1 MLSLVRSP
9 VDAEALDAMSE
20 HARDATNFLKTLAH
34 ESRLMILCHLVT
46 GEKTVTDLET
56 LLSQRQPAVSQQL
69 MRLRSEGLVTTRR
82 EGKAIYYG
90 IADARVSIM
99 IGALHDMFCGADSEC
114 QTVSTAE
121 KPA

>member
-1 MLSLVRSP
+1 MLSVAQP
-9 VDAEALDAMSE
+9 VVDAEALDEMAD

-82 EGKAIYYG
+82 DGKAIYYA
-90 IADARVSIM
+90 IADARVATM
-99 IGALHDMFCGADSEC
+99 IGALHEMFCGADGGCSDPG
-114 QTVSTAE
+114 AI
-121 KPA
+121 